1 MININEVKHLADRFH
16 NSLSYY
22 KDNKKHYN
30 EHSCRIEYID
40 PFLKL
45 LGWDVANEKGLQPQ
59 YREVIA
65 ENYSSIS
72 DRPDYSLT
80 LKIGRAHV

>member
-1 MININEVKHLADRFH
+1 MDKIKELQTLMVKFEENLD
-16 NSLSYY
+16 YY
-22 KDNKKHYN
+22 HDNKKHYN

-45 LGWDVANEKGLQPQ
+45 LGWDVSNEKALAPQ

-65 ENYSSIS
+65 EDYSTQT
-72 DRPDYSLT
+72 DRPDYSMT
-80 LKIGRAHV
+80 